1 MISPTSTAGVSQAQ
15 KGADENISS
24 VFDVKTW
31 EMDNQARFSDLKK
44 AIWKDSMI
52 QSWAQ
57 VLTAL
62 KEAAEQIE
70 SLGSKVGSTTEN
82 PPARAQAAATQAIP
96 RVHYDELRK
105 GLSQRQTSDIKEAGV
120 VIVRGAV
127 PKEVCH

>member
-1 MISPTSTAGVSQAQ
+1 MISSTSAAGVSQAQ
-15 KGADENISS
+15 KGAGGNISS

-31 EMDNQARFSDLKK
+31 EVDHQARFSELKK

-62 KEAAEQIE
+62 KEATEQIE
-70 SLGSKVGSTTEN
+70 FLGSKVGSTTGN
-82 PPARAQAAATQAIP
+82 PPVRAQATVTQAVP

-105 GLSQRQTSDIKEAGV
+105 GLSERQISEIKEAGV

-127 PKEVCH
+127 PKEVCR